1 MPTFVSILLAVLA
14 FGFLVAAHELG
25 HFIAA
30 KASGVQVNEYAIGMG
45 PRLFSF
51 TKGETRYSLRLL
63 PIGGFCAMESEDE
76 ESDNPRAFTRAKA
89 WKRFVILI
97 AGSAMNLIVGFLIL
111 FFLLAPSEYTTD
123 PVISDLAD
131 EYRETGLAGIM
142 PGDRILKINGERVWL
157 TRDIALLLDRY
168 AGSPYE
174 IALSRDGK
182 KIVLSDAEISQ
193 KDLHFDGEDFHGY
206 GIRYK
211 AVKSTLL
218 VNARDA
224 VLSGLDYVRLVR
236 FSLADLLSGRAG
248 VKDMSGPV
256 GITSVMTEV
265 VSSADYLS
273 FFNLVAF
280 ISINLAVMNLLPLPA
295 LDGGRVLFLVVGLIV
310 KLFTKKTIPYKF
322 EGYVHLAGL
331 GLFLVLI
338 VYVTVNDIVRLVS

>member
-1 MPTFVSILLAVLA
+1 
-14 FGFLVAAHELG
+14 
-25 HFIAA
+25 
-30 KASGVQVNEYAIGMG
+30 
-45 PRLFSF
+45 
-51 TKGETRYSLRLL
+51 
-63 PIGGFCAMESEDE
+63 
-76 ESDNPRAFTRAKA
+76 
-89 WKRFVILI
+89 
-97 AGSAMNLIVGFLIL
+97 
-111 FFLLAPSEYTTD
+111 

-131 EYRETGLAGIM
+131 EYQETGLAGIL

-168 AGSPYE
+168 AGSLYE
-174 IALSRDGK
+174 IVLSRDGK
-182 KIVLSDAEISQ
+182 KIVLSDAEITQ
-193 KDLHFDGEDFHGY
+193 KDLHFNGEDFHGY

-211 AVKSTLL
+211 AIKSTFF
-218 VNARDA
+218 VNVRDA

-310 KLFTKKTIPYKF
+310 KLFTKKTIPYRF

>member
-14 FGFLVAAHELG
+14 FGFLVAAHEFG
-25 HFIAA
+25 HFIVA
-30 KASGVQVNEYAIGMG
+30 KLSGVQVNEFAIGMG
-45 PRLFSF
+45 PKLFSF
-51 TKGETRYSLRLL
+51 GKGETRYSLRLF
-63 PIGGFCAMESEDE
+63 PVGGFCAMEGEDE
-76 ESDNPRAFTRAKA
+76 ESENPRAFTRAKA
-89 WKRFVILI
+89 WKRFLILI

-111 FFLLAPSEYTTD
+111 VFLLVPSEYTTE

-131 EYRETGLAGIM
+131 EYAETGLAGIQA
-142 PGDRILKINGERVWL
+142 GDRILKINGERVYL
-157 TRDIALLLDRY
+157 TRDIAVLLDRY

-174 IALSRDGK
+174 IVLKRGSETITLRDT
-182 KIVLSDAEISQ
+182 VLEK

-206 GIRYK
+206 GIRYQ
-211 AVKSTLL
+211 AIKSSFF

-224 VLSGLDYVRLVR
+224 VFSGIDYVRLVR
-236 FSLADLLSGRAG
+236 FSLADLFSGRAG
-248 VKDMSGPV
+248 VSDMSGPV

-295 LDGGRVLFLVVGLIV
+295 LDGGRVLFLLVGLLI
-310 KLFTKKTIPYKF
+310 KLFTKKTIPYKW

-331 GLFLVLI
+331 GLFLILI
-338 VYVTVNDIVRLVS
+338 VYVTVNDIIRLVS

>member
-273 FFNLVAF
+273 FFNLVDF